1 MDGITNS
8 MDIALGRLPEL
19 VMDRE
24 AWRAAVHG
32 VAKSQTQLISLTE
45 LYSTRNLILCNGL
58 YGKRICKKKRYRYN
72 IYN

>member
-1 MDGITNS
+1 MDGITES
-8 MDIALGRLPEL
+8 MDMSLSKLCEL
-19 VMDRE
+19 VLDRE
-24 AWRAAVHG
+24 AWCTAVHG
-32 VAKSQTQLISLTE
+32 VSRSQTQLISLTE